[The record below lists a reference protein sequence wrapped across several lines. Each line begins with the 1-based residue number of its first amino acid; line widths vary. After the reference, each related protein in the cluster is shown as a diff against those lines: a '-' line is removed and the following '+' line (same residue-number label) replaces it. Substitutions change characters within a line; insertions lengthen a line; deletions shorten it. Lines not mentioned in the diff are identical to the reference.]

1 MKNTRARKKSKK
13 SNRLEYLKYID
24 SILDNRDSPT
34 DQISIKVDNQN
45 PTVDGEIFQNL
56 TNQDQRHD
64 DFQDVRIEPPDLD
77 IEHMQNSSHAV
88 YQPQIYEQTLS
99 SSFSRYAKLFLSRY
113 NLPQASLPSL
123 ISGFE
128 SVYQAGIDNQELQF
142 PSVNSLVPRDSL
154 FLLNSFKLCNQCDS
168 PLDNSI
174 CPTCQV
180 NCSNPSSFS
189 VCDIKKQLCLL
200 YNDSEFIKV

>member
-34 DQISIKVDNQN
+34 DQINIQVDNQN

-77 IEHMQNSSHAV
+77 IEHMRNPSHAE
-88 YQPQIYEQTLS
+88 YQPQIYEQYLL
-99 SSFSRYAKLFLSRY
+99 SSFSRYAKLFLSR
-113 NLPQASLPSL
+113 A
-123 ISGFE
+123 
-128 SVYQAGIDNQELQF
+128 
-142 PSVNSLVPRDSL
+142 
-154 FLLNSFKLCNQCDS
+154 
-168 PLDNSI
+168 
-174 CPTCQV
+174 T
-180 NCSNPSSFS
+180 SS
-189 VCDIKKQLCLL
+189 
-200 YNDSEFIKV
+200 